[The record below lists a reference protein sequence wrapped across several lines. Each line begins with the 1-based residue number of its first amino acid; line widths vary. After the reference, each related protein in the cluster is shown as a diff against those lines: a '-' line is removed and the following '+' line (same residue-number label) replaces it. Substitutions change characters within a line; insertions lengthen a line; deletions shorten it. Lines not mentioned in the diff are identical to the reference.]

1 MSPEEKRDLQYRA
14 RRAIKAPVPESVRNG
29 NARTAADYKQCA
41 AVVGAYLRTG
51 AQADRAR
58 LHVLRLEGMQG
69 LLP

>member
-1 MSPEEKRDLQYRA
+1 MSPETKRDLQYRC
-14 RRAIKAPVPESVRNG
+14 RRAIAAPVPKSVLEGGASR
-29 NARTAADYKQCA
+29 AADYKHCA

-51 AQADRAR
+51 HQADRAR